1 LMIEVATDG
10 STFEQASTSQGSVYN
25 SSARSMLTASY
36 LFEVKQTNIANYK
49 VQFKISG
56 NSSSNTIFGDTNI
69 NYTYF
74 TFIKLA

>member
-1 LMIEVATDG
+1 
-10 STFEQASTSQGSVYN
+10 
-25 SSARSMLTASY
+25 MLTASY
-36 LFEVKQTNIANYK
+36 LFQVTNTTNDK

>member
-1 LMIEVATDG
+1 MIEVATDG

-36 LFEVKQTNIANYK
+36 LFQVTNTTNDK

-56 NSSSNTIFGDTNI
+56 NSGSNTMFGDTNI